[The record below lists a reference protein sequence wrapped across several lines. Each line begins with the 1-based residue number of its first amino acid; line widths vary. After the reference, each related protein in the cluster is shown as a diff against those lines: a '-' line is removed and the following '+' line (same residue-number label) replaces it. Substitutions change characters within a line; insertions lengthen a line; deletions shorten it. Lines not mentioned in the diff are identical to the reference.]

1 MDGDSPFM
9 ATAKPSR
16 TRKPVDSTSKVT
28 RAKNRLTANAAST
41 SRSQEE
47 RQQAALKQAKLE
59 AKAKAEYEK
68 AYRLTTVQMAK
79 QQARMDARRDAM
91 NAAGATGAKKPLAPA
106 PKSGRKP
113 TNSKSA
119 KKR

>member
-1 MDGDSPFM
+1 MDGDSLFM

-41 SRSQEE
+41 SRSQQE

-59 AKAKAEYEK
+59 AHAKAEYEK
-68 AYRLTTVQMAK
+68 TYRMTTVQLAK
-79 QQARMDARRDAM
+79 QQARADALRD
-91 NAAGATGAKKPLAPA
+91 AGATGAKKPMAKA

-113 TNSKSA
+113 SNRKQQ
-119 KKR
+119 KKG